1 MTATPVSTTLTPFAL
16 DDNLLPGRFVYAA
29 GTLLQVVEGVRD
41 IAVDK
46 IYPGL
51 PGSVP
56 NTYAISGGA
65 DADLFAIDP
74 TNGYLI
80 FIDAPDYETPR
91 DLGAGVGNN
100 TYQVEITQRTATTIG
115 SQMLT
120 VRVLDADE
128 RPGTA
133 PQTSVINNR
142 EVQVRYVVE
151 ADGTQRQLLSIATA
165 FLPVESPGDTVPIV
179 TDASG
184 KALLSVDLHYDKS
197 GLMASGSAT
206 PKAAGASLGDMVRE
220 IGQHSEAGSTSRAAL
235 VEGAT
240 RFLAGVAADTP
251 VLLQTIVPITAFG
264 EGYYRTLD
272 LAGTPA
278 DGASP
283 LIALVID
290 ARGLSRVTVEAD
302 DISFLALAGD
312 VTLNHQYGTGAGAQ
326 QVWADD
332 AAQILQLGVGDDV
345 AHAGGGADTLFG
357 ETGDDRLHGDAGND
371 LFVGGSGNDWIDGG
385 ADLDTVRLEGKRS
398 DYVIRVEEGHIV
410 VTARRTDNLVDD
422 IGNISPPEGND
433 RIANVEVLNFQG
445 AGIDASVRGTLL
457 RLVEALED
465 RVATRVELDGWE
477 AALSSGA
484 SLLDFSATLLAQHG
498 GDAALSD
505 YDFIQALYE
514 NGVERRADGKEM
526 SQWTYLLSGST
537 RSELLLS
544 FADSA
549 TSMQYAR
556 FTGASTYVTD
566 SEIGS
571 LVRMYD
577 ALFDRAP
584 DAGGLNYWIG
594 AFESGNTLAAIADA
608 FVTVAEGGINA
619 MSDAQFI
626 AHLYQAGLE
635 RTASAGE
642 IAGWI
647 TLMDDGALNRG
658 DLLLGIADSAEM
670 TALVGVMST
679 SIDLA

>member
-1 MTATPVSTTLTPFAL
+1 MTATPVSTIP
-16 DDNLLPGRFVYAA
+16 NLLPGRFLYAA
-29 GTLLQVVEGVRD
+29 GPMIQVAEGVRD

-65 DADLFAIDP
+65 DAALFAIDP

-91 DLGAGVGNN
+91 DLGAGEGNN
-100 TYQVEITQRTATTIG
+100 TYQIEITQRTATTIG
-115 SQMLT
+115 TQMLT
-120 VRVLDADE
+120 VRVLDVDE

-151 ADGTQRQLLSIATA
+151 ADGTQRQLLSIATE

-179 TDASG
+179 TDAGG
-184 KALLSVDLHYDKS
+184 KALLSVNLHYDKG

-206 PKAAGASLGDMVRE
+206 PKAAGASLGDMVRD
-220 IGQHSEAGSTSRAAL
+220 IGQHSEAGSASRAAL

-240 RFLAGVAADTP
+240 RFLAGIAADTP
-251 VLLQTIVPITAFG
+251 VLLQTIVPIAAFG

-312 VTLNHQYGTGAGAQ
+312 VTLNNLYGTGVGAQ
-326 QVWADD
+326 QVWADE
-332 AAQILQLGVGDDV
+332 AAQTLRLGIANDI
-345 AHAGGGADTLFG
+345 AHAGGGADALFG
-357 ETGDDRLHGDAGND
+357 GSGDDRLYGDAGND
-371 LFVGGSGNDWIDGG
+371 LFVGGPGNDWIDGG
-385 ADLDTVRLEGKRS
+385 ADFDTVRLEGKRS

-422 IGNISPPEGND
+422 IGNITPPEGSD

-445 AGIDASVRGTLL
+445 AGIDASERGTLL
-457 RLVEALED
+457 RMVEALED
-465 RVATRVELDGWE
+465 RVATRVELDGWV
-477 AALSSGA
+477 AALASGA
-484 SLLDFSATLLAQHG
+484 SLLDIATTLLAQG
-498 GDAALSD
+498 SGDDGLSD
-505 YDFIQALYE
+505 YDFIQALYQ

-526 SQWTYLLSGST
+526 SQWTYALSGST
-537 RSELLLS
+537 RAEFLLD
-544 FADSA
+544 FADSF
-549 TSMQYAR
+549 TSLQYAR
-556 FTGASTYVTD
+556 FSGASTYVTD

-584 DAGGLNYWIG
+584 DAAGLNYWIG
-594 AFESGNTLAAIADA
+594 AFESGNTLAAIADT
-608 FVTVAEGGINA
+608 FVTVAEGGISA
-619 MSDAQFI
+619 MSDAEFI
-626 AHLYQAGLE
+626 AHLYQSGLE
-635 RTASAGE
+635 RTASASE

-647 TLMDDGALNRG
+647 KLMDDGALNRG

-670 TALVGVMST
+670 TALVGMMST
-679 SIDLA
+679 TIDVT

>member
-1 MTATPVSTTLTPFAL
+1 MTATPVSTIP
-16 DDNLLPGRFVYAA
+16 NLLPGRFLYAA
-29 GTLLQVVEGVRD
+29 GPMIQVAEGVRD

-65 DADLFAIDP
+65 DAALFAIDP

-91 DLGAGVGNN
+91 DLGAGEGNN
-100 TYQVEITQRTATTIG
+100 TYQIEITQRTATTIG
-115 SQMLT
+115 TQMLT
-120 VRVLDADE
+120 VRVLDVDE

-151 ADGTQRQLLSIATA
+151 ADGTQRQLLSIATE

-179 TDASG
+179 TDAGG
-184 KALLSVDLHYDKS
+184 KALLSVNLHYDKG

-206 PKAAGASLGDMVRE
+206 PKAAGASLGDMVRD
-220 IGQHSEAGSTSRAAL
+220 IGQHSEAGSASRAAL

-240 RFLAGVAADTP
+240 RFLAGIAADTP
-251 VLLQTIVPITAFG
+251 VLLQTIVPIAAFG

-312 VTLNHQYGTGAGAQ
+312 VTLNNLYGTGVGAQ
-326 QVWADD
+326 QVWADE
-332 AAQILQLGVGDDV
+332 AAQTLRLGIANDI
-345 AHAGGGADTLFG
+345 AHAGGGADALFG
-357 ETGDDRLHGDAGND
+357 GSGDDRLYGDAGND
-371 LFVGGSGNDWIDGG
+371 LFVGGPGNDWIDGG
-385 ADLDTVRLEGKRS
+385 ADFDTVRLEGKRS

-422 IGNISPPEGND
+422 IGNITPPEGSD

-445 AGIDASVRGTLL
+445 AGIDASERGTLL
-457 RLVEALED
+457 RMVEALED

-477 AALSSGA
+477 AALASGA
-484 SLLDFSATLLAQHG
+484 SLLDIATTLLAQG
-498 GDAALSD
+498 SGDDGLSD
-505 YDFIQALYE
+505 YDFIQALYQ

-526 SQWTYLLSGST
+526 SQWTYALSGST
-537 RSELLLS
+537 RAEFLLD
-544 FADSA
+544 FADSF
-549 TSMQYAR
+549 TSLQYAR
-556 FTGASTYVTD
+556 FSGASTYVTD

-584 DAGGLNYWIG
+584 DAAGLNYWIG
-594 AFESGNTLAAIADA
+594 AFESGNTLAAIADT
-608 FVTVAEGGINA
+608 FVTVAEGGISA
-619 MSDAQFI
+619 MSDAEFI
-626 AHLYQAGLE
+626 AHLYQSGLE
-635 RTASAGE
+635 RTASASE

-647 TLMDDGALNRG
+647 KLMDDGALNRG

-670 TALVGVMST
+670 TALVGMMST
-679 SIDLA
+679 TIDVT

>member
-1 MTATPVSTTLTPFAL
+1 MTASSVSTTV
-16 DDNLLPGRFVYAA
+16 NLLPGRFVYAA
-29 GTLLQVVEGVRD
+29 GTMLQVAEGVRD

-65 DADLFAIDP
+65 DAALFAIDP

-91 DLGAGVGNN
+91 DLGAGMGNN

-120 VRVLDADE
+120 VRVLDVDE

-151 ADGTQRQLLSIATA
+151 DDGTQRQLLSIATA

-184 KALLSVDLHYDKS
+184 KALLSVDLHYDKT

-206 PKAAGASLGDMVRE
+206 PKAAGTSLGDMVRE
-220 IGQHSEAGSTSRAAL
+220 IGQHSEAGSVSRAAL

-312 VTLNHQYGTGAGAQ
+312 VTLNHHYGTGAGAQ

-371 LFVGGSGNDWIDGG
+371 LFVGGPGNDWIDGG

-422 IGNISPPEGND
+422 NGNITSPEGND

-457 RLVEALED
+457 RMVEALED

-477 AALSSGA
+477 AALASGA
-484 SLLDFSATLLAQHG
+484 SLLELSATLLAQHG

-514 NGVERRADGKEM
+514 NGVERRADAKEM

-537 RSELLLS
+537 RAELLLN

-549 TSMQYAR
+549 TSTQYAR
-556 FTGASTYVTD
+556 FAGASTYVTD

-594 AFESGNTLAAIADA
+594 AFESGNTIAAIADA

-670 TALVGVMST
+670 TALVGVIST